1 MKHKIIELFKDKKK
15 SNIVIIALIV
25 LGGIFMF
32 SSLFEEKQ
40 ETKVVETM
48 DYTQYISTLEEKI
61 ANIASQ
67 IVGAPAEANLTLE
80 TGTEYVYLDQN
91 TIEEQKNEQSY
102 IVIEDGLGGE
112 KALIV
117 TEKMPQIRGV
127 VVVAKGASDLE
138 TEAIKSSVAAL
149 LNIRSS
155 KISVIN

>member
-1 MKHKIIELFKDKKK
+1 MNHKISELFKDKKK
-15 SNIVIIALIV
+15 TNLIIIALVV

-32 SSLFEEKQ
+32 SSIFEKEESKVK
-40 ETKVVETM
+40 ETI
-48 DYTQYISTLEEKI
+48 DYTQYIASLEEKI
-61 ANIASQ
+61 EGIASQ
-67 IVGAPAEANLTLE
+67 IIGSTAQANLTLE

-102 IVIEDGLGGE
+102 IVIDDASGGE

-127 VVVAKGASDLE
+127 VVVAIGANDLQ

>member
-1 MKHKIIELFKDKKK
+1 MKHKILELFKDKKK
-15 SNIVIIALIV
+15 TNVIIIALVV
-25 LGGIFMF
+25 LGALFTF
-32 SSLFEEKQ
+32 SSFFEETPKS
-40 ETKVVETM
+40 KVVETI
-48 DYTQYISTLEEKI
+48 DYSTYIKSLEEKI
-61 ANIASQ
+61 AGIASQ
-67 IVGAPAEANLTLE
+67 IIGGTAEANLTLE

-102 IVIEDGLGGE
+102 IVIEDGQGGE

-127 VVVAKGASDLE
+127 VVVAKGATNLE

>member
-1 MKHKIIELFKDKKK
+1 MKHKILELFKDKKK
-15 SNIVIIALIV
+15 TNVIIIALIAFG
-25 LGGIFMF
+25 LLLSFTSIFEK
-32 SSLFEEKQ
+32 EEVRVSQ
-40 ETKVVETM
+40 TM
-48 DYTQYISTLEEKI
+48 DYTQYINGLEEKI
-61 ANIASQ
+61 ASIASQ
-67 IVGAPAEANLTLE
+67 IIGSTAQANLTLE

-102 IVIEDGLGGE
+102 IVIDDGSGGE

-127 VVVAKGASDLE
+127 VVVAKGANNAQ
-138 TEAIKSSVAAL
+138 TEAIKNSVAAL